1 MRTLPLVGA
10 LSMACLAGCARDRA
24 ALEVSVTSP
33 VVIPFIVHGNCFIT
47 WLIEFDATVGETRGV
62 DVVVQSMSFR
72 VEDSAGR
79 RLSESTIDADV
90 LREALPGSGA
100 QWRGQAAHTRA
111 ISRNLGGF
119 VESPPTRDRGVSI
132 GESVPSAGHVGPRAS
147 D

>member
-90 LREALPGSGA
+90 LREARPGSGA
-100 QWRGQAAHTRA
+100 RWRGHAANTLA
-111 ISRNLGGF
+111 ISLSIGGF
-119 VESPPTRDRGVSI
+119 VESPPTRDRVVISGEIVASDGEGVL
-132 GESVPSAGHVGPRAS
+132 RAS
-147 D
+147 Y